1 MKPNDS
7 VMHPM
12 TDSTIQ
18 LAHGGGG
25 RLTRDFIDA
34 EIVSRFGEGPLKGL
48 PDGALLSLETNQIVF
63 TTDSFV
69 VKPIE
74 FPGGNIGSLAV
85 HGTVNDIAVSG
96 ARPKWLS
103 LALIIEEGLPLSTLR
118 LVLDATQAAA
128 AACGIQIATGDTKV
142 VSRGQCDKIYINTAG
157 IGETLSGFSLSPDS
171 IQPGDCILVNGGLG
185 DHGVAV
191 MAARET
197 IHIQG
202 GPNSDSAPVQSLV
215 MAAQPHAEHI
225 RFMRDPTRGGAAA
238 VLNELVDSRKF
249 GIMLDENEIP
259 YSRGTLGV
267 CEMLGLDPLHVA
279 SEGRLIAVCAPQV
292 ADTIL
297 ASWRAD
303 PHGLGSACIGHVTE
317 DAGRVVMKTIT
328 GGKRLVDLP
337 RGELLPR
344 IC

>member
-1 MKPNDS
+1 
-7 VMHPM
+7 M
-12 TDSTIQ
+12 TEDTIQ

-25 RLTRDFIDA
+25 RLTRELIDT
-34 EIVSRFGEGPLKGL
+34 EIVSRFGDGPLKGL
-48 PDGALLSLETNQIVF
+48 PDGALLPVETNQIVF

-69 VKPIE
+69 VQPIE

-96 ARPKWLS
+96 ATPKWLS
-103 LALIIEEGLPLSTLR
+103 LALIIEEGLPLDTLR
-118 LVLDATQAAA
+118 RVLNETRDAAST
-128 AACGIQIATGDTKV
+128 CGVQIATGDTKV
-142 VSRGQCDKIYINTAG
+142 VSRGQCDGIYINTAG
-157 IGETLSGFSLSPDS
+157 IGEKLAGFSLSPDS
-171 IQPGDCILVNGGLG
+171 IREGDKILVNGCLG
-185 DHGVAV
+185 DHGLAV

-202 GPNSDSAPVQSLV
+202 GPESDSAPVHTLV
-215 MAAQPHAEHI
+215 KAALPHAGDV

-238 VLNELVDSRKF
+238 VLNELVENRSF
-249 GIMLDENEIP
+249 GITLHEDRVP
-259 YSRGTLGV
+259 FSRGAHGV

-279 SEGRLIAVCAPQV
+279 SEGRLIAVCGPDV
-292 ADTIL
+292 ADDIL
-297 ASWRAD
+297 AAWRAD
-303 PHGLGSACIGHVTE
+303 PYGADSACIGEVTAE
-317 DAGRVVMKTIT
+317 SGRVVMQTIT

>member
-1 MKPNDS
+1 
-7 VMHPM
+7 M
-12 TDSTIQ
+12 TDNTIQ

-25 RLTRDFIDA
+25 RLTRDLIDA

-48 PDGALLSLETNQIVF
+48 PDGAQLSLETNQIVF

-69 VKPIE
+69 VKPID

-96 ARPKWLS
+96 AQPKWLS
-103 LALIIEEGLPLSTLR
+103 LALIIEEGLPLETLR
-118 LVLDATQAAA
+118 TVLNATQAAA
-128 AACGIQIATGDTKV
+128 TACGIQIATGDTKV

-157 IGETLSGFSLSPDS
+157 IGEKLTGFSLSADS
-171 IQPGDCILVNGGLG
+171 IRPGDCILINGGLG

-202 GPNSDSAPVQSLV
+202 GPDSDSAPVQSLV
-215 MAAQPHAEHI
+215 LAAQPYAEHI

-238 VLNELVDSRKF
+238 VLNELVDSRDV
-249 GIMLDENEIP
+249 GIMLKEDDIP

-279 SEGRLIAVCAPQV
+279 SEGRVIAICAPQV
-292 ADTIL
+292 ADAIL
-297 ASWRAD
+297 SAWRQD
-303 PHGLGSACIGHVTE
+303 PHGTKSACIGTVTA
-317 DAGRVVMKTIT
+317 DAGRVIMETIT